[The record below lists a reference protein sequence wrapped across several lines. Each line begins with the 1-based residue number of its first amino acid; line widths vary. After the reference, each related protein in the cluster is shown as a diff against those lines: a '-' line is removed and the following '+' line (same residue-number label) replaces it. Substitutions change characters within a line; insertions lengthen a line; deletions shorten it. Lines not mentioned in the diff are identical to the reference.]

1 MITPCSEAQPLPPQ
15 IYNQRY
21 TRPGHPNPPRPNF
34 APMISRMFRSL
45 RSNGQGRISPPPW
58 VKMTRGTRTRAANST
73 PPSAQDSHY
82 SHFWETWWL
91 YKQKHKILRFVYN
104 ANLGFWCR
112 RLTGQGRS
120 ALSVQG
126 NPGRIYQ
133 SASSPTKTSLR
144 RSLRRDDSA
153 LINIVGLYI

>member
-1 MITPCSEAQPLPPQ
+1 MQLKRGGRKVSLLLFLGYGVITPCSEAQPLPPQ

-34 APMISRMFRSL
+34 APTISRMFGSL

-73 PPSAQDSHY
+73 PPSTQDSHY

-104 ANLGFWCR
+104 DERVLMPKARPPARAKG
-112 RLTGQGRS
+112 G
-120 ALSVQG
+120 
-126 NPGRIYQ
+126 
-133 SASSPTKTSLR
+133 
-144 RSLRRDDSA
+144 
-153 LINIVGLYI
+153 